1 MLHNVTYSKSMN
13 GHPCQLN
20 CFTYNNFLILNNNS
34 RKTYG
39 SPHHP
44 ILKV

>member
-34 RKTYG
+34 RMAVHTTQ
-39 SPHHP
+39 S
-44 ILKV
+44 LKV